1 MFEYNS
7 RLVDTLW
14 NVTIIIA
21 IVAAIAFF
29 IVVYASGKPHL
40 RQLKSS
46 CDTIIL
52 ICMLTTVITAG
63 IATLNRAPTINMNQ
77 LDSQIH
83 VDGAKITIDP
93 LPEGYEY
100 NFFSKFNKP
109 NATKSNI
116 FRFKQ
121 DEFYGTTRLVAEN
134 GSEFKLNDE
143 DTKFLKERGAKNG

>member
-14 NVTIIIA
+14 DVTIIIA
-21 IVAAIAFF
+21 VVTAITFFVA
-29 IVVYASGKPHL
+29 VYASGKPHL
-40 RQLKSS
+40 SRLKSV
-46 CDTIIL
+46 CDTVGSVCLL
-52 ICMLTTVITAG
+52 IATIPSG
-63 IATLNRAPTINMNQ
+63 IATLNRVPIVNMNQ

-100 NFFSKFNKP
+100 NFFSKFYTPSAK
-109 NATKSNI
+109 KSNI
-116 FRFKQ
+116 FRFEQ
-121 DEFYGTTRLVAEN
+121 DEFYGTTRLIAEN
-134 GSEFKLNDE
+134 GSEFKLSDD

>member
-14 NVTIIIA
+14 DVTTIIA
-21 IVAAIAFF
+21 IVSAIAFF
-29 IVVYASGKPHL
+29 IIVYASGKPHL
-40 RQLKSS
+40 GRLKSI

-63 IATLNRAPTINMNQ
+63 VATVNRIPTVNMNQ

-100 NFFSKFNKP
+100 NFFSKFYTPSEK
-109 NATKSNI
+109 KSNI
-116 FRFKQ
+116 FRFEQ
-121 DEFYGTTRLVAEN
+121 DEFYGTTRLIAEN
-134 GSEFKLNDE
+134 GSEFKLSDD